1 LKIKFFSLIKFDL
14 KKDEVDYQLSGSKSV
29 KEIIKLLD
37 QEFANYFNRKLL
49 KDGELKSGT
58 IILLNGRNICHLQ
71 GLDTLV
77 ENKDEITIFPP
88 SGGGYGLRGKTKNV
102 VHRRRG
108 SKVKTSCCLFVELEV
123 LEPIRRWSYKGLV

>member
-14 KKDEVDYQLSGSKSV
+14 KKDEVDYQLSESESI

-37 QEFANYFNRKLL
+37 QEFDNYFSRKLL
-49 KDGELKSGT
+49 ENGELKSGT
-58 IILLNGRNICHLQ
+58 IVLLNGRNIRHLQ

-88 SGGGYGLRGKTKNV
+88 SGGG
-102 VHRRRG
+102 
-108 SKVKTSCCLFVELEV
+108 
-123 LEPIRRWSYKGLV
+123 

>member
-37 QEFANYFNRKLL
+37 REFDNYFSRKLL
-49 KDGELKSGT
+49 KDGEIKSGT
-58 IILLNGRNICHLQ
+58 IILLNGRNIRHLQ

-88 SGGGYGLRGKTKNV
+88 SGGG
-102 VHRRRG
+102 
-108 SKVKTSCCLFVELEV
+108 
-123 LEPIRRWSYKGLV
+123 

>member
-1 LKIKFFSLIKFDL
+1 MKIKFFSLIKFDL

-37 QEFANYFNRKLL
+37 QEFDNYFSRKLL
-49 KDGELKSGT
+49 ENGELKSGT
-58 IILLNGRNICHLQ
+58 IVLLNGRNIRHLQ

-88 SGGGYGLRGKTKNV
+88 SGGG
-102 VHRRRG
+102 
-108 SKVKTSCCLFVELEV
+108 
-123 LEPIRRWSYKGLV
+123 

>member
-14 KKDEVDYQLSGSKSV
+14 NKDEVNYQLSGSKSV

-37 QEFANYFNRKLL
+37 REFDNYFNRKLL
-49 KDGELKSGT
+49 KGGELKSGT
-58 IILLNGRNICHLQ
+58 IILLNGRNILHLQ

-88 SGGGYGLRGKTKNV
+88 SGGG
-102 VHRRRG
+102 
-108 SKVKTSCCLFVELEV
+108 
-123 LEPIRRWSYKGLV
+123 

>member
-1 LKIKFFSLIKFDL
+1 L

-37 QEFANYFNRKLL
+37 QEFDNYFSRKLL
-49 KDGELKSGT
+49 ENGELKSGT
-58 IILLNGRNICHLQ
+58 IVLLNGRNIRHLQ

-88 SGGGYGLRGKTKNV
+88 SGGG
-102 VHRRRG
+102 
-108 SKVKTSCCLFVELEV
+108 
-123 LEPIRRWSYKGLV
+123 